1 MEGAEVYLDNG
12 FIGMITNGTVVRDE
26 VRLGLHQVV
35 VQKDGYTTYTDLVEV
50 LPRNVVTTKVVA
62 DLMPFATAATL
73 VPMTAAVPSA
83 PTKAPVPLA
92 GLAVGLVLRRCL

>member
-1 MEGAEVYLDNG
+1 M
-12 FIGMITNGTVVRDE
+12 
-26 VRLGLHQVV
+26 
-35 VQKDGYTTYTDLVEV
+35 
-50 LPRNVVTTKVVA
+50 VTTKVVA

-92 GLAVGLVLRRCL
+92 GLLTGLAAGLVLVLRRCI